1 MARIRK
7 EQKIIFANAFYL
19 TQDGK
24 KALELAGLP
33 NDLDTL
39 QKLLTD
45 KSLAKYLE
53 NYGEFIEILEGRT
66 KDAHINKL
74 ESLFDIECQRKKSLQ
89 AVRLSER
96 IEKLKGWDKE
106 DIDRSN
112 ITIDLQLGTDTAEGE
127 EEQERT
133 SKVERYLKL
142 DGVLN
147 VKEDKQEK

>member
-45 KSLAKYLE
+45 ESLAKYLE
-53 NYGEFIEILEGRT
+53 NYGEFIEILEART

-74 ESLFDIECQRKKSLQ
+74 EDLFDIECQRKKSLQ

-112 ITIDLQLGTDTAEGE
+112 IQIDLQLGGQLENKETE
-127 EEQERT
+127 EERAD
-133 SKVERYLKL
+133 KVERYLKL
-142 DGVLN
+142 DGVIQN
-147 VKEDKQEK
+147 VKTD